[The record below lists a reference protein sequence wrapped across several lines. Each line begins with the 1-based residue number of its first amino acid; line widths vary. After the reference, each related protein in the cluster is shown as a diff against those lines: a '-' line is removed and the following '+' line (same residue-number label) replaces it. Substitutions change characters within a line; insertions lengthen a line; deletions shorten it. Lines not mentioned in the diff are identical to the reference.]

1 MKSKLILILSV
12 LCVLLQP
19 TLSVAQKLSA
29 MPQSGSINSDGR
41 ILYLDP
47 DDTTLAPTGT
57 DKTITLANLRTSL
70 SIPAPLTQGTNVTI
84 SGGVINVPA
93 FPWGSLTGVPSTLS
107 GYGITDPIVL
117 TSGSYPDPA
126 WITALAWAKLTG
138 VPTSLAGLGITNGA
152 ALDAL
157 GALNVTGTGAIILSS
172 ALAPSA
178 TTDTTNASNITGG
191 TLAIAQGG
199 TGTASPGDVAGTGI
213 TITGTWPAE
222 TISAT
227 GGGGAPVWGAITGTL
242 TDQTDLDAA
251 IAAAE
256 AEAEAASDPA
266 GSAATAGNS
275 AVNWTV
281 AQLETI
287 GFGPV
292 WASGGDF
299 YGPGPTFL
307 SGTFAISESLGGSVT
322 LELGAITAWTPAE

>member
-1 MKSKLILILSV
+1 MTNNENIPMKRTHLFPIL
-12 LCVLLQP
+12 LCALVALCEP
-19 TLSVAQKLSA
+19 FSASAQKLSA

-178 TTDTTNASNITGG
+178 TTDTT
-191 TLAIAQGG
+191 
-199 TGTASPGDVAGTGI
+199 
-213 TITGTWPAE
+213 
-222 TISAT
+222 T

-266 GSAATAGNS
+266 GSAATAGTG

-322 LELGAITAWTPAE
+322 LEYGAITAWTPAE

>member
-1 MKSKLILILSV
+1 MKMNRILTADFADGRRWGVRILICA
-12 LCVLLQP
+12 LC
-19 TLSVAQKLSA
+19 AIFGCSA
-29 MPQSGSINSDGR
+29 LGGDPLAVDRTTHNLNAPIVNVPSGS
-41 ILYLDP
+41 
-47 DDTTLAPTGT
+47 
-57 DKTITLANLRTSL
+57 TITIESGATFTAASG
-70 SIPAPLTQGTNVTI
+70 STI
-84 SGGVINVPA
+84 N
-93 FPWGSLTGVPSTLS
+93 LS
-107 GYGITDPIVL
+107 GATLTLPASVVE
-117 TSGSYPDPA
+117 TSGIYSDPA
-126 WITALAWAKLTG
+126 WITALAWSKLTG
-138 VPTSLAGLGITNGA
+138 VPTTAAGFLIANGA
-152 ALDAL
+152 AIDTL

-227 GGGGAPVWGAITGTL
+227 GGGGAPAWGAITGTL

-266 GSAATAGNS
+266 GSAATAATG

-299 YGPGPTFL
+299 YGAGPTLL

-322 LELGAITAWTPAE
+322 LEYGAITAWTPAE